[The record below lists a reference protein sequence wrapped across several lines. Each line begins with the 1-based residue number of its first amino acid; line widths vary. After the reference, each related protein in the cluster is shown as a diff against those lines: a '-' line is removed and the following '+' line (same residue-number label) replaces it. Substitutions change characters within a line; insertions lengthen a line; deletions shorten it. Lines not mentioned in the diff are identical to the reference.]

1 MKVLTVLFLSF
12 FISNQSTAQDT
23 LASVEKL
30 MLGTWEWEMTIHSSK
45 GSVKRDT
52 TTPATCYCNEE
63 FLLVKGNRIKYT
75 YNGKS
80 TSGGYEIKIT
90 DRLRDQVRFSF
101 YSEKL
106 SGSLYMLDKDR
117 IVITRFA
124 CGPSAIYRRKKA
136 TPPDSKH

>member
-12 FISNQSTAQDT
+12 FISYQSTAQDT

-80 TSGGYEIKIT
+80 TSGGYELRLPT
-90 DRLRDQVRFSF
+90 DCEIR
-101 YSEKL
+101 
-106 SGSLYMLDKDR
+106 
-117 IVITRFA
+117 
-124 CGPSAIYRRKKA
+124 
-136 TPPDSKH
+136 

>member
-1 MKVLTVLFLSF
+1 MKNIITLTLLLFTSL
-12 FISNQSTAQDT
+12 QLQAQDT
-23 LASVEKL
+23 LTSVQQS
-30 MLGTWEWEMTIHSSK
+30 MLGTWEWEMTIHIGK

-63 FLLVKGNRIKYT
+63 FLLVKGNRMKYT

-80 TSGGYEIKIT
+80 ASGGYEVKIT
-90 DRLRDQVRFSF
+90 DRLRDQVVFSF

-106 SGSLYMLDKDR
+106 SGSLYFLDEDR

-124 CGPSAIYRRKKA
+124 CGPSAIYRRKTA
-136 TPPDSKH
+136 TLPDSKS

>member
-1 MKVLTVLFLSF
+1 MKALIVTFLSILF
-12 FISNQSTAQDT
+12 SYQSTAQDT

-30 MLGTWEWEMTIHSSK
+30 MLGTWEWEMTIHSGK

-52 TTPATCYCNEE
+52 TTPTTCYCNEE
-63 FLLVKGNRIKYT
+63 FLLVKGNRMKYT

-90 DRLRDQVRFSF
+90 DRLRDQVRFSI

-106 SGSLYMLDKDR
+106 SGSLYVLDKDR

-124 CGPSAIYRRKKA
+124 CGPSAIYRRKTA
-136 TPPDSKH
+136 APPDSKS